1 MAISLS
7 KFVDIRT
14 TWPESNPEQRA
25 LGGLVFTTDDCASS
39 ASDSTLKTE
48 IEKNGPVALDEEEIK
63 YLFGESSDV
72 YKFAKRYYGYYNL
85 SNRTSSPLKVVKLK
99 AEETPK
105 DALIRVAGSDNG
117 FGSFVFIGDFDEN
130 ALAEVYK
137 ENGKSN
143 TSFLAV
149 HCIVAGDTDDET
161 SGKYTVSSAADKC
174 STGGTFNGIEGLC
187 VVYGNDKYTAAIPM
201 AIFAST
207 DYDGTNSVVCQMFK
221 QHDDEIPTVTNDDDY
236 NMLTKAHV
244 NFYGTTQS
252 NGKTISFY
260 MPGYNVDGTDTAI
273 YCNEIW
279 FKSLCT
285 TNLVSMLVENGR
297 IPANDDGVTMVKN
310 VVLDACV
317 PAATAGVFMAKT
329 PTKEERRRITAI
341 CAMDD
346 YTDAQTES
354 VVASV
359 ETNGYGVVAYLG
371 KNVDGDRIIE
381 YYVFYGTADS
391 IRAVKGN
398 DLLVS
403 GE

>member
-14 TWPESNPEQRA
+14 TWPESNSEQRA
-25 LGGLVFTTDDCASS
+25 LGGLVFTTDDCVSS
-39 ASDSTLKTE
+39 ASTLKTE
-48 IEKNGPVALDEEEIK
+48 IEKNGLVALEEEQIK
-63 YLFGESSDV
+63 DLFGESSDV

-85 SNRTSSPLKVVKLK
+85 SNRTASPLKVVKLK
-99 AEETPK
+99 VEETPK
-105 DALIRVAGSDNG
+105 DALIRAAGSDNG

-130 ALAEVYK
+130 DLAEAYK

-143 TSFLAV
+143 TGFLAV
-149 HCIVAGDTDDET
+149 HCIVAGDIDDEQN
-161 SGKYTVSSAADKC
+161 GKYTVSSAANKC
-174 STGGTFNGIEGLC
+174 NTGGTFNGIEGLC
-187 VVYGNDKYTAAIPM
+187 VVYGHDKYTAAIPM

-221 QHDDEIPTVTNDDDY
+221 QHDDEIPTVTNDADY
-236 NMLTKAHV
+236 KTLTKAHV

-279 FKSLCT
+279 FKSRCT

-297 IPANDDGVTMVKN
+297 IPANDDGITMVKN

-329 PTKEERRRITAI
+329 PTKEERRRITTF

-354 VVASV
+354 VVASI

-381 YYVFYGTADS
+381 YYVLYGTADS